1 MTEKMNVPKL
11 RFSEFSFQ
19 WEPKK
24 LGELSTIR
32 SASRVHR
39 EQWTESGVPFFRS
52 SDVVAAYKGNDN
64 TRAFISNDLFEE
76 LSKKSGKPKKDDL
89 LVTGGGSIGIPYLI
103 PNDEPLYFKDADLL
117 WFKNKEALN
126 GYFLYQFLITS
137 TFRRYLESITHTGT
151 ISHYTIEQAKSTPI
165 VSPTLPEQRKI
176 ASFLSKVDEKIALL
190 TQKKDKLTEYKKGLM
205 KELFNCMW
213 DEQDGQLTFIPP
225 TLRFKAED
233 GSEFP
238 DWEINKLGTRT
249 KKVGSGATP
258 RGGEKAYSSD
268 GVLFIRSQNVNNNK
282 LLLDE
287 IRFIPEHT
295 DASMKRSRV
304 EANDILL
311 NITGASIGRS
321 CVVPSDFVKGNLNQ
335 HVCIIR
341 LVADNPY
348 FVQSYLA
355 SYFGEKLIF
364 QGMAGGGREGLNFE
378 SIKGFK
384 LPFPSLGEQ
393 NKIANFLSA
402 IDQKIDLTNSEL
414 EKAKEWKKGLL
425 KQMFV

>member
-1 MTEKMNVPKL
+1 MTEQMNVPTL
-11 RFSEFSFQ
+11 RFSEFDGLWSQ
-19 WEPKK
+19 NKTPIKILAGNAYKQQEYTDNGYLLIQGLHIQPDKIELEESPKYVAVDGSKHLKIGFGDIVLGLNRPITNNQLKACRFYLKEESVLYQRAGKLKFDTAK
-24 LGELSTIR
+24 LG
-32 SASRVHR
+32 
-39 EQWTESGVPFFRS
+39 TE
-52 SDVVAAYKGNDN
+52 
-64 TRAFISNDLFEE
+64 
-76 LSKKSGKPKKDDL
+76 
-89 LVTGGGSIGIPYLI
+89 
-103 PNDEPLYFKDADLL
+103 
-117 WFKNKEALN
+117 
-126 GYFLYQFLITS
+126 FLYQYLRTPVFMKQLDLELIGSDQPYIKSDLFQATKNI
-137 TFRRYLESITHTGT
+137 FPT
-151 ISHYTIEQAKSTPI
+151 IVEQ
-165 VSPTLPEQRKI
+165 QKI

-190 TQKKDKLTEYKKGLM
+190 TEKKDKLTEYKKGVM
-205 KELFNCMW
+205 QQLFNGRW
-213 DEQDGQLTFIPP
+213 DEQDGQLIFIPP
-225 TLRFKAED
+225 TLRFKADD

-268 GVLFIRSQNVNNNK
+268 GVPFIRSQNVNNNK
-282 LLLDE
+282 LLLDS

-341 LVADNPY
+341 LVADSPY

-355 SYFGEKLIF
+355 SYYGEKLIF

-378 SIKGFK
+378 SIRGFK

-393 NKIANFLSA
+393 NKIATFLSA
-402 IDQKIDLTNSEL
+402 IDQKIDLANSEL

-425 KQMFV
+425 QQMFV